1 MYPDLLKAFQSLPQP
16 ERRQRLLD
24 DGFMRI
30 HDSSSVCTVYH
41 KPGSDVVLRF
51 SMRPEMTALTNKY
64 LTENQNNPFLPRVL
78 AHSDIEGG
86 KHVTVMEKLISAQ
99 DLNDDIGI
107 DLLGQTR
114 AIATF
119 PFGDKIHGAAHRE
132 LTKEPGFLDAVRI
145 LATCAQESFKNPSSK
160 NECLFLDRNP
170 SGVMYRMDAE
180 GMPFPVLVDTLTYTA
195 PSKQLE
201 RQLESVFARLQRFE
215 AAERKR
221 TLTASRKGSPQPV

>member
-1 MYPDLLKAFQSLPQP
+1 MFPDLLQAFQSLPQP

-24 DGFMRI
+24 EGYVRI
-30 HDSSSVCTVYH
+30 HDSSGVCTVYH
-41 KPGSDVVLRF
+41 KPDTNIVLRF

-64 LTENQNNPFLPRVL
+64 LTENQDNPFLPRVY
-78 AHSDIEGG
+78 AHSAIEGG
-86 KHVTVMEKLISAQ
+86 KHVTVMEKLISTQ
-99 DLNDDIGI
+99 DLNDDFGI

-119 PFGDKIHGAAHRE
+119 PFGDKIHGAAHRGLAGE
-132 LTKEPGFLDAVRI
+132 DGFLKAVRI
-145 LATCAQESFKNPSSK
+145 LATCARESFKNPSSK

-170 SGVMYRMDAE
+170 GGVMYRMGAD

-201 RQLESVFARLQRFE
+201 DQLERIFARLQRFE

-221 TLTASRKGSPQPV
+221 TLTISRKGSPEPA